1 MLNKTTRQLDFRTCL
16 FRHALID
23 RLKACGG
30 GSEPR
35 LTQVDLMNKNE
46 IGETQRCRTM
56 RA

>member
-1 MLNKTTRQLDFRTCL
+1 MPNKTTRQLDFRTCL
-16 FRHALID
+16 FWHALIE

-30 GSEPR
+30 RSEPR